1 MSAGR
6 AIGGKAFPEGAFSE
20 DAFDAAL
27 AARRRRI
34 AATVAALVCAALLVA
49 ALGLASGAA
58 AIAPERIPGI
68 LFGADSADPR
78 ETLVVM
84 NIRLPRLLLGF
95 LVGAALAVSGAMMQ
109 GLFRNPLADPG
120 LVGVSSGAGLAA
132 AATIVLGESLLGPA
146 LGLPTH
152 LLLPLGA
159 FCGGLAVTLL
169 LYAVATREGRTSI
182 ATMLLAGIALGA
194 LAGAAT
200 GLLTYLGD
208 DAQLRDLTFWS
219 LGSLGGATWGKLAVA
234 SVVIMPVL
242 LASPALARGLNALS
256 LGEGEAYHLGFPV
269 QRLKAAIILLVAA
282 AVGASVAA
290 AGAIGFVG
298 IVAPHVLRLLVG
310 PDHRLLLPLCAVL
323 GGALLTGADLLART
337 LAAPAELPIGIVTA
351 AIGAPFF
358 LWLLLR
364 RDRGIA

>member
-1 MSAGR
+1 MSALAEADAR
-6 AIGGKAFPEGAFSE
+6 A
-20 DAFDAAL
+20 DAFVRAL
-27 AARRRRI
+27 AARRRRL
-34 AATVAALVCAALLVA
+34 ALTVAALVCGGLLVA

-58 AIAPERIPGI
+58 AIAPARIPGI
-68 LFGADSADPR
+68 LLGLASADPR
-78 ETLVVM
+78 EALVVV

-132 AATIVLGESLLGPA
+132 AATIVLGERFLAPA
-146 LGLPTH
+146 TGLPTH
-152 LLLPLGA
+152 LMLPAGA
-159 FCGGLAVTLL
+159 FCGGLAVTWL
-169 LYAVATREGRTSI
+169 LYAIATREGRTSI

-200 GLLTYLGD
+200 GFLTFLGD

-219 LGSLGGATWGKLAVA
+219 LGSLGGATWAKLAIA
-234 SVVIMPVL
+234 AAIILPVL
-242 LASPALARGLNALS
+242 AASPLLARGLNALS

-269 QRLKAAIILLVAA
+269 QRLKAAIIVLVAA

-298 IVAPHVLRLLVG
+298 IVAPHALRLVVG
-310 PDHRLLLPLCAVL
+310 SDHRLLLPLCALL
-323 GGALLTGADLLART
+323 GGALLTGADILART
-337 LAAPAELPIGIVTA
+337 AVAPAELPIGVVTA

-364 RDRGIA
+364 RDGALA